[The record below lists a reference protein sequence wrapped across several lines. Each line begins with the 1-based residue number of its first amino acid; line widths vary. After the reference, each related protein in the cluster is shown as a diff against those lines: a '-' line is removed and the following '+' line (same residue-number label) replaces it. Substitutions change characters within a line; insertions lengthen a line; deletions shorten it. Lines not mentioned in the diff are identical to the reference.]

1 MVNYNHKIEVI
12 IDLYNLYN
20 KIDQIVS
27 IRIKW
32 IIKNKLIM
40 CYKII
45 TQMIGL
51 NKIIYSK
58 AERTIIIT

>member
-40 CYKII
+40 YYKII